1 LIGVGGLLAL
11 VPGSRRRATDPVSA
25 PAAMVTGAEPPER
38 AAGDGTSAPEAEP
51 EHEHEPVG
59 ALAAGSTEPS

>member
-1 LIGVGGLLAL
+1 
-11 VPGSRRRATDPVSA
+11 
-25 PAAMVTGAEPPER
+25 MVTGAEPPER